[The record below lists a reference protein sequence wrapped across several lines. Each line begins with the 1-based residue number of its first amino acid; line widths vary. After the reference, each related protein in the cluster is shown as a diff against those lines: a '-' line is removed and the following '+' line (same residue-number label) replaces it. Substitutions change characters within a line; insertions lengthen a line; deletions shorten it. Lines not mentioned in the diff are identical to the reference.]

1 MKINKPNHI
10 CKYSKCNLG
19 EDGGAKHYYAC
30 DYCDRTDSW
39 RSSACCIEHYE
50 LYIQEVLEARSKGN
64 KIDVLPNRTDKS
76 KDEVVE
82 LLETPVE
89 EVKKRTEAE
98 LSEYLE
104 DNKSLDE
111 AIEEI
116 NAEID
121 KKPRNRK
128 KRK

>member
-1 MKINKPNHI
+1 MGI
-10 CKYSKCNLG
+10 
-19 EDGGAKHYYAC
+19 
-30 DYCDRTDSW
+30 
-39 RSSACCIEHYE
+39 
-50 LYIQEVLEARSKGN
+50 
-64 KIDVLPNRTDKS
+64 
-76 KDEVVE
+76 
-82 LLETPVE
+82 LETPVE
-89 EVKKRTEAE
+89 EVKKRTEEE

>member
-1 MKINKPNHI
+1 M
-10 CKYSKCNLG
+10 
-19 EDGGAKHYYAC
+19 
-30 DYCDRTDSW
+30 W

-64 KIDVLPNRTDKS
+64 KIDVLPKRTDKS
-76 KDEVVE
+76 KAEIIGI
-82 LLETPVE
+82 LEAPEE
-89 EVKKRTEAE
+89 EVKKHTEEE

-104 DNKSLDE
+104 DNKTLDE